1 MILASDVLSQYTRVT
16 DDRQHL
22 MAIAEFAMQLQRS
35 AKNDALHQAFAAM
48 VEFWDIWAEISNKP

>member
-1 MILASDVLSQYTRVT
+1 
-16 DDRQHL
+16 